1 MANISDVFL
10 KIKYMKN
17 GKVQNDDILDDYNI
31 RNIFFD
37 MNYPTPAY
45 IDEEKNIMRGY
56 GRWNYSSVFERKG
69 DVLFRRFLEE
79 LKLKGVDNV
88 YFVFLEKE
96 ELMCWTAY
104 KIYNIDVENQTVY
117 GKENL
122 INDTDGGKY
131 YEMLKD
137 IPEHLDKG
145 YTDPIKSEDYEEYD
159 GIRESERRFLYEE
172 FLKFLER
179 AEKIIDTEEDYVS
192 RDRHLELLV
201 RSYDGIFS
209 SYENGEK
216 VVLKEKI
223 TEAEEASKADIEVSN
238 VKRSDTERT
247 DAESTGTEMNNGKR
261 MTVFEKIIKFFKK

>member
-10 KIKYMKN
+10 KIKYMRN

-37 MNYPTPAY
+37 MNYPTLAY

-56 GRWNYSSVFERKG
+56 GRWNYSSIFERE
-69 DVLFRRFLEE
+69 DDALFHRFLEE
-79 LKLKGVDNV
+79 LKLKGVENV
-88 YFVFLEKE
+88 YFIFLERE
-96 ELMCWTAY
+96 ELMCWAAY
-104 KIYNIDVENQTVY
+104 QIYNIDVENQTVY

-122 INDTDGGKY
+122 INDTNGGKY

-137 IPEHLDKG
+137 IPEYLDKD
-145 YTDPIKSEDYEEYD
+145 YTSPIKAEDYEEYD

-172 FLKFLER
+172 FLNFLER
-179 AEKIIDTEEDYVS
+179 TENIIDKEEDFVS
-192 RDRHLELLV
+192 RDRQLELLV

-216 VVLKEKI
+216 VVLKEKT
-223 TEAEEASKADIEVSN
+223 TEAEDSSEADIEVTDI
-238 VKRSDTERT
+238 KKSDTEST
-247 DAESTGTEMNNGKR
+247 DTESTGTEMSNKKR
-261 MTVFEKIIKFFKK
+261 ITVFEKIIKFFKK